1 MQDEI
6 KSSLPSID
14 AILAMLVWKCVWGGV
29 AVKLHSLSAPNW
41 TLNPEC
47 TLLFWLINL
56 CHLNLGHFRRKWWCI
71 KPIVLH
77 WMIII
82 RLHKWIWFIF
92 EHLIHI
98 HSMCTTS
105 GIRQNFFSITI
116 DDTIQKM
123 NQYNKRKTILYL
135 YFLFSLQ
142 MELNFFLWQSFLNDL
157 KSIWFLLFSEIFSSF
172 CTIDFKFSYFNC
184 PLSLPNI

>member
-14 AILAMLVWKCVWGGV
+14 AILAMLAWKCVVGV
-29 AVKLHSLSAPNW
+29 AVKLHSLSVPNW

-82 RLHKWIWFIF
+82 KLHKWIWFIF
-92 EHLIHI
+92 EHQVHI

-105 GIRQNFFSITI
+105 GIWQNLFSITI

-123 NQYNKRKTILYL
+123 NQYNKRKIILNL

-142 MELNFFLWQSFLNDL
+142 MELNYQMFFITIIFKWFEINMILVVLWSF
-157 KSIWFLLFSEIFSSF
+157 
-172 CTIDFKFSYFNC
+172 
-184 PLSLPNI
+184 